1 MPSYWLSYN
10 KIKFNLKIQIT
21 MKRSILTL
29 GMLALGFLTKA
40 QTTDDLTYVANGVE
54 MTIAPELL
62 YSLYDGKMT
71 IVGTGKII
79 NSGNVIIDNGTVFTN
94 GGFRTL
100 TTAGLPKTDG
110 GNFILK
116 MYDTNLSNL
125 RYGQLYLYNM
135 SALGQVTGIVDK
147 EYKDNHH
154 GSYQQIA
161 LPFEGKKL
169 SELSAELLSSGHTFK
184 FGRANRYSGEAIM
197 LYNSRYA
204 RFDNVASIDVADPS
218 TYYILGTK
226 NFNASAAVKTV
237 KGVPTP
243 TELGVFIPSG
253 GVLSSDVVFG
263 TNGSKQNYYRERY
276 NTYIQDQWDAATP
289 WSGNFGKNILMVGN
303 PFLTNLDIINYL
315 PRWSN
320 NDILGLRLEPTG
332 VTTASSGGTQSTG
345 AKHVSYTSGSPYLTP
360 AGDVSAVIKPMQTFA
375 LKFRN
380 NNTQIF
386 PLYQGRRFAYSARPY
401 QVAPKVTSRGS
412 AGSVKQ
418 LGVIALDEHGNEL
431 GKTYYVVYP
440 EAQTGKPTT
449 YSTQV
454 AAGSENIIGTFEEK
468 PAGGIDE
475 DLQNAYWLYINEAN
489 QSDFKGKEIPLKI
502 YSDKVRAL
510 KFEVRENAVEVPD
523 SQEKFRNGQSFYISK
538 GNDLVTV
545 GHNKTIPVSAS
556 DNSFGLFYG
565 KPSGYNDVSA
575 GNVAKPSATVVAFDE
590 ATKEYKIFFDPAW
603 NTAKIEVYDLSGRLI
618 YSKDKVDTKA
628 GEFTLSLPSGNRATY
643 VVKAVSETGSVFSQK
658 IIK

>member
-1 MPSYWLSYN
+1 
-10 KIKFNLKIQIT
+10 

-29 GMLALGFLTKA
+29 GMFALGFLTKA
-40 QTTDDLTYVANGVE
+40 QTDDLTYVANRAE
-54 MTIAPELL
+54 MTISPEVL
-62 YSLYDGKMT
+62 YTVYDGKMT
-71 IVGTGKII
+71 IVGTGKIT
-79 NSGNVIIDNGTVFTN
+79 NSGNVMILGKRYLPFVA
-94 GGFRTL
+94 GFRTL

-125 RYGQLYLYNM
+125 RYGQLYF
-135 SALGQVTGIVDK
+135 GQASPQVNVTGIVDK

-161 LPFEGKKL
+161 MPFKGKKL
-169 SELSAELLSSGHTFK
+169 SELSAELLSSGNTFK
-184 FGRANRYSGEAIM
+184 FGAGNRANRYSGEAIM
-197 LYNSRYA
+197 WYDNRYA
-204 RFDNVASIDVADPS
+204 RFTDLAVTETTSPLF
-218 TYYILGTK
+218 YYILGTK
-226 NFNASAAVKTV
+226 NFNASTAVKTV
-237 KGVPTP
+237 KGVPIGVP
-243 TELGVFIPSG
+243 LGNGWSAG
-253 GVLSSDVVFG
+253 GLLSSNVVFG
-263 TNGSKQNYYRERY
+263 AGGKNQNYYRERY
-276 NTYIQDQWDAATP
+276 NTYIQDQWHITNGGTA
-289 WSGNFGKNILMVGN
+289 WNGNFGKNIYMYGN
-303 PFLTNLDIINYL
+303 PYLTNLDLINQL
-315 PRWSN
+315 PIWSN
-320 NDILGLRLEPTG
+320 NLILGIRLEPTS
-332 VTTASSGGTQSTG
+332 VTTASGGGTQSAG
-345 AKHVSYTSGSPYLTP
+345 AKHVTYNASGVPS
-360 AGDVSAVIKPMQTFA
+360 GDVTAVIRPMQTFV
-375 LKFRN
+375 LKFKN
-380 NNTQIF
+380 SNAQFLPFNAA
-386 PLYQGRRFAYSARPY
+386 RRFAYTARPY
-401 QVAPKVTSRGS
+401 LASPSVLSRGS

-431 GKTYYVVYP
+431 GRTYYVVYP
-440 EAQTGKPTT
+440 EAQTGKPAT

-454 AAGSENIIGTFEEK
+454 AAGGENIIGTFEEK
-468 PAGGIDE
+468 LDGGIDE

-538 GNDLVTV
+538 GKDLVTV
-545 GHNKTIPVSAS
+545 GHNKTIAVSAS

-565 KPSGYNDVSA
+565 KPSGYNDVSIA
-575 GNVAKPSATVVAFDE
+575 RNVAKPSATVVAFDE
-590 ATKEYKIFFDPAW
+590 ASKEYKIFFDPAW
-603 NTAKIEVYDLSGRLI
+603 NTAKVEVYDLSGRLI

>member
-1 MPSYWLSYN
+1 
-10 KIKFNLKIQIT
+10 

-29 GMLALGFLTKA
+29 GMLALSFLTKA
-40 QTTDDLTYVANGVE
+40 QTNDLTYVANGVN
-54 MTIAPELL
+54 MTIAPDLF
-62 YSLYDGKMT
+62 YSVYDGYIT
-71 IVGTGKII
+71 IVGTGKIT
-79 NSGNVIIDNGTVFTN
+79 NSGNVMVFDIGNT
-94 GGFRTL
+94 GRAGFRTI

-116 MYDTNLSNL
+116 MYNDNLSNL
-125 RYGQLYLYNM
+125 RYGQLYLQYLNQT
-135 SALGQVTGIVDK
+135 SVTGIVDK

-161 LPFEGKKL
+161 LPFYQKSL

-184 FGRANRYSGEAIM
+184 FGAGNRANRYSGEAIM
-197 LYNSRYA
+197 RYNNVYA
-204 RFDNVASIDVADPS
+204 RFDDVASTDVSAPQA
-218 TYYILGTK
+218 YYILGTK
-226 NFNASAAVKTV
+226 NFNASTAVKIV
-237 KGVPTP
+237 KGVPLTP
-243 TELGVFIPSG
+243 DYGLSYLAG
-253 GVLSSDVVFG
+253 GMLSSDVVFG
-263 TNGSKQNYYRERY
+263 TGGKNQNYYRERY
-276 NTYIQDQWDAATP
+276 NTYIQDQWEAATP
-289 WSGNFGKNILMVGN
+289 WTGNFGKNIIMLGN
-303 PFLTNLDIINYL
+303 PYLTNLDIINYL
-315 PRWSN
+315 PRWTN

-332 VTTASSGGTQSTG
+332 VTTSSGNGTQSAG
-345 AKHVSYTSGSPYLTP
+345 AKHVAYTSGSPYLTP
-360 AGDVSAVIKPMQTFA
+360 TGDVSAVIKPLQTYV

-380 NNTQIF
+380 DNAQYLTGI
-386 PLYQGRRFAYSARPY
+386 YTGRRFAYTARPY
-401 QVAPKVTSRGS
+401 QSAPSVLSRGS

-418 LGVIALDEHGNEL
+418 LGVIALDEQGNEL
-431 GKTYYVVYP
+431 GRTYYVVYP
-440 EAQTGKPTT
+440 EAQTGKPAT
-449 YSTQV
+449 YSAQV
-454 AAGSENIIGTFEEK
+454 SAGSQNIIGTFEEK
-468 PAGGIDE
+468 PSGGIDE
-475 DLQNAYWLYINEAN
+475 ELQNSYWLYINEAN

-545 GHNKTIPVSAS
+545 GHNKTISVSAS

-565 KPSGYNDVSA
+565 KPSGYNDVSSA

>member
-1 MPSYWLSYN
+1 
-10 KIKFNLKIQIT
+10 
-21 MKRSILTL
+21 MKRSILSL
-29 GMLALGFLTKA
+29 GMLALGILTKA
-40 QTTDDLTYVANGVE
+40 QTTDLTYVANGAE
-54 MTIAPELL
+54 MTISPEVL
-62 YSLYDGKMT
+62 YTVINGKMT

-79 NSGNVIIDNGTVFTN
+79 NSGNVIIENLPGNND

-100 TTAGLPKTDG
+100 TTTGANKTDG

-125 RYGQLYLYNM
+125 RYGQLYFGNYPPEAN
-135 SALGQVTGIVDK
+135 VTGIVDK

-161 LPFEGKKL
+161 LPFENKSL
-169 SELSAELLSSGHTFK
+169 SELSAELLPVGKTFK
-184 FGRANRYSGEAIM
+184 FGAGNRANRYSGEAIM
-197 LYNSRYA
+197 RYSNEYA
-204 RFDNVASIDVADPS
+204 RFDDLASTDVSAPP
-218 TYYILGTK
+218 TYYILGTE
-226 NFNASAAVKTV
+226 NFNASTAVKTI

-243 TELGVFIPSG
+243 RLYAPFIPAG
-253 GVLSSDVVFG
+253 GSLSSDVVFG
-263 TNGSKQNYYRERY
+263 TGGKNQNFYRERY

-289 WSGNFGKNILMVGN
+289 WSGNFGKNIYMWGN
-303 PFLTNLDIINYL
+303 PFLTNLDLINQL
-315 PRWSN
+315 WQMTN
-320 NDILGLRLEPTG
+320 QDIVGLRLDPGT
-332 VTTASSGGTQSTG
+332 VTTASGGGTQSTG
-345 AKHVSYTSGSPYLTP
+345 AKNVTYTPVTGAPT
-360 AGDVSAVIKPMQTFA
+360 GDVGLVIRPMQTFV
-375 LKFRN
+375 LKFKTTTSHIV
-380 NNTQIF
+380 NTNDA
-386 PLYQGRRFAYSARPY
+386 RRFAYTARPH
-401 QVAPKVTSRGS
+401 VTTSVLARGS

-431 GKTYYVVYP
+431 GRTYYVVYP
-440 EAQTGKPTT
+440 EAQTGKPAT

-454 AAGSENIIGTFEEK
+454 AADSQNIIGTFEEK
-468 PAGGIDE
+468 PSGGIDE
-475 DLQNAYWLYINEAN
+475 ELQNSYWLYINEAN
-489 QSDFKGKEIPLKI
+489 QSNFKGKEIPLKI

-523 SQEKFRNGQSFYISK
+523 SQERFRNGQSFYISK

-545 GHNKTIPVSAS
+545 GHNKTIAINSATDS
-556 DNSFGLFYG
+556 SFGLFYG

-575 GNVAKPSATVVAFDE
+575 ANVARPSATVIAFDE
-590 ATKEYKIFFDPAW
+590 ASKEYKIFFDPAW

-618 YSKDKVDTKA
+618 YSKDKVDTRA

>member
-1 MPSYWLSYN
+1 
-10 KIKFNLKIQIT
+10 

-29 GMLALGFLTKA
+29 GMLALSFLTKA
-40 QTTDDLTYVANGVE
+40 QTDDLTYVANGVD

-62 YSLYDGKMT
+62 YTVYDGKIT
-71 IVGTGKII
+71 IVGTGKIT
-79 NSGNVIIDNGTVFTN
+79 NSGNVMLINDQFDNN
-94 GGFRTL
+94 AGFRTL
-100 TTAGLPKTDG
+100 TTAGLPKTNG

-116 MYDTNLSNL
+116 MYDANLSNL
-125 RYGQLYLYNM
+125 RYGQLFFDDFTISNV
-135 SALGQVTGIVDK
+135 VTGIVDK

-161 LPFEGKKL
+161 LPFHEKPL
-169 SELSAELLSSGHTFK
+169 SELSTELLSSGDTFK
-184 FGRANRYSGEAIM
+184 FGIVSGVHNRENRYSREAIM
-197 LYNSRYA
+197 RYSNRYA
-204 RFDNVASIDVADPS
+204 RFDDLDASLPS
-218 TYYILGTK
+218 YGLDYYILGTK
-226 NFNASAAVKTV
+226 KFNASTTVKTV
-237 KGVPTP
+237 KGVPEMYQLSGSVP
-243 TELGVFIPSG
+243 TG
-253 GVLSSDVVFG
+253 GFPLSDVVFG
-263 TNGSKQNYYRERY
+263 ATGEKQNYYQERY

-289 WSGNFGKNILMVGN
+289 WTGNFGKNILMYGN
-303 PFLTNLDIINYL
+303 PYLTNLDIINYL
-315 PRWSN
+315 PRWTN

-345 AKHVSYTSGSPYLTP
+345 AKHVSYTAAGAPS
-360 AGDVSAVIKPMQTFA
+360 GDVTAIIKPMQTFV

-380 NNTQIF
+380 NNAQTLNF
-386 PLYQGRRFAYSARPY
+386 WNGRRFAFTARPY
-401 QVAPKVTSRGS
+401 LATPSVLSRGS
-412 AGSVKQ
+412 AGSLKQ

-431 GKTYYVVYP
+431 GRTYYVVYP
-440 EAQTGKPTT
+440 EAQTGKPAT

-475 DLQNAYWLYINEAN
+475 ELQNSYWLYINEAN

-538 GNDLVTV
+538 GKDLVTV

-565 KPSGYNDVSA
+565 KPSGYNDVSSA

-603 NTAKIEVYDLSGRLI
+603 NTAKVEVYDLSGRLI

>member
-1 MPSYWLSYN
+1 
-10 KIKFNLKIQIT
+10 

-29 GMLALGFLTKA
+29 GMLALSFLTKA
-40 QTTDDLTYVANGVE
+40 QTDDLTYVANGAE

-62 YSLYDGKMT
+62 YTVYDGKMT
-71 IVGTGKII
+71 IVGTGKIT
-79 NSGNVIIDNGTVFTN
+79 NSGNVIIADYGNGN
-94 GGFRTL
+94 AGFRTL
-100 TTAGLPKTDG
+100 TTAGVNKTDG

-125 RYGQLYLYNM
+125 RYGQLYFKDIIYGF
-135 SALGQVTGIVDK
+135 AGFTGIVDK

-169 SELSAELLSSGHTFK
+169 SELSAELLSPGDTFK
-184 FGRANRYSGEAIM
+184 FGAGNRANRYSGEAIM
-197 LYNSRYA
+197 VYNNGYA
-204 RFDNVASIDVADPS
+204 RFEDVASTDTS
-218 TYYILGTK
+218 YYTGYYILGTRK
-226 NFNASAAVKTV
+226 FNASTAVKTI
-237 KGVPTP
+237 KGVPHVGNT
-243 TELGVFIPSG
+243 GVMIPAG
-253 GVLSSDVVFG
+253 GYLSSDVVFG
-263 TNGSKQNYYRERY
+263 PNGSKQNYYRERY
-276 NTYIQDQWDAATP
+276 NTYIQDQWHMASGGTA
-289 WSGNFGKNILMVGN
+289 WSGDFGKNILMLSN
-303 PFLTNLDIINYL
+303 YFLTNLDLINQL
-315 PRWSN
+315 PTWTN
-320 NDILGLRLEPTG
+320 GDILGLRLEPTS
-332 VTTASSGGTQSTG
+332 VTTASGGGTQSAG
-345 AKHVSYTSGSPYLTP
+345 ARQVTYTTSGIDTSKTP
-360 AGDVSAVIKPMQTFA
+360 VGDVSAIIKPMQTFV
-375 LKFRN
+375 LKFRSN
-380 NNTQIF
+380 SGHPNI
-386 PLYQGRRFAYSARPY
+386 PLYEGRRFAYTARPY
-401 QVAPKVTSRGS
+401 LATPSVLSRGS

-431 GKTYYVVYP
+431 GRTYYVVYP
-440 EAQTGKPTT
+440 EAQTGKPAT

-468 PAGGIDE
+468 PSGGIDE
-475 DLQNAYWLYINEAN
+475 ELQNSYWLYINEAN

-565 KPSGYNDVSA
+565 KPSGYNDVSSA

-603 NTAKIEVYDLSGRLI
+603 NTAKVEVYDLSGRLI
-618 YSKDKVDTKA
+618 YSKDKVDAKA

>member
-1 MPSYWLSYN
+1 
-10 KIKFNLKIQIT
+10 
-21 MKRSILTL
+21 MKRNIITL
-29 GMLALGFLTKA
+29 GMLALSFLTKA
-40 QTTDDLTYVANGVE
+40 QTNDLTYVGNGAE
-54 MTIAPELL
+54 MTIGPEVI
-62 YSLYDGKMT
+62 YSVIDGKIT
-71 IVGTGKII
+71 IVGTGKIT
-79 NSGNVIIDNGTVFTN
+79 NSGNVMIVDGIGYNA
-94 GGFRTL
+94 GFRTL
-100 TTAGLPKTDG
+100 TTAGLPKTNG

-125 RYGQLYLYNM
+125 RYGQLYF
-135 SALGQVTGIVDK
+135 GQVSSQVNVTGIVDK

-161 LPFEGKKL
+161 LPFEGKPL

-184 FGRANRYSGEAIM
+184 FGAGNRANRYSGEAIM
-197 LYNSRYA
+197 VYNNGYA
-204 RFDNVASIDVADPS
+204 RFDDTASIDMS
-218 TYYILGTK
+218 GLTFYYILGTK
-226 NFNASAAVKTV
+226 NFNASAAVKTI
-237 KGVPTP
+237 KGVPTITP
-243 TELGVFIPSG
+243 YGGGMPVG
-253 GVLSSDVVFG
+253 GVPLSAVVFG
-263 TNGSKQNYYRERY
+263 SGGKNQNFYRERY
-276 NTYIQDQWDAATP
+276 NTYIQDQWEAATP
-289 WSGNFGKNILMVGN
+289 WTGNFGKNILMFGN
-303 PFLTNLDIINYL
+303 PYLTNLDLIRQL
-315 PRWSN
+315 PTWTN
-320 NDILGLRLEPTG
+320 NDILGLRLEPTS
-332 VTTASSGGTQSTG
+332 VTTASGGGTQSAG
-345 AKHVSYTSGSPYLTP
+345 AKHVAYTAAGVPS
-360 AGDVSAVIKPMQTFA
+360 GDVTAIIRPMQTFA

-380 NNTQIF
+380 NNSQAIN
-386 PLYQGRRFAYSARPY
+386 LYQAARFAYTARPY
-401 QVAPKVTSRGS
+401 LATPKVTSRGS

-431 GKTYYVVYP
+431 GRTYYVVYP
-440 EAQTGKPTT
+440 EAQTGKPAT

-454 AAGSENIIGTFEEK
+454 SAGSQNIIGTFEEK
-468 PAGGIDE
+468 PSGGIDE
-475 DLQNAYWLYINEAN
+475 ELQNSYWLYINEAN

-565 KPSGYNDVSA
+565 KPSGYNDVSSA

-603 NTAKIEVYDLSGRLI
+603 NTAKVEVYDLSGRLI
-618 YSKDKVDTKA
+618 YSKDKVDAKA

>member
-1 MPSYWLSYN
+1 
-10 KIKFNLKIQIT
+10 
-21 MKRSILTL
+21 MKRSIFTL
-29 GMLALGFLTKA
+29 GMLALSFLTKA
-40 QTTDDLTYVANGVE
+40 QTNDLTYVGNGAE
-54 MTIAPELL
+54 MTIAPEVI
-62 YSLYDGKMT
+62 YSIYGGKMT
-71 IVGTGKII
+71 IVGTGKIT
-79 NSGNVIIDNGTVFTN
+79 NSGNVMIVNTLWSN
-94 GGFRTL
+94 SGFRTL

-116 MYDTNLSNL
+116 MYDANLSNL
-125 RYGQLYLYNM
+125 KYGQLYIAAPQPNI
-135 SALGQVTGIVDK
+135 TGIVDK

-161 LPFEGKKL
+161 MPFWQKKA

-184 FGRANRYSGEAIM
+184 FGAGNRANRYSGEAIM
-197 LYNSRYA
+197 VYSSENAVFWDLAATDLLY
-204 RFDNVASIDVADPS
+204 PKE
-218 TYYILGTK
+218 YYILGTK
-226 NFNASAAVKTV
+226 NFNASAAVKTI
-237 KGVPTP
+237 KGVPFGGSMVT
-243 TELGVFIPSG
+243 TIPPG
-253 GVLSSDVVFG
+253 GILSSSVVFG
-263 TNGSKQNYYRERY
+263 TGGKNQNMYRERY
-276 NTYIQDQWDAATP
+276 NTYIQDQWHMANFGPGSEWTGD
-289 WSGNFGKNILMVGN
+289 FGKNILMLGN
-303 PFLTNLDIINYL
+303 VYLTNLDLINQL
-315 PRWSN
+315 PHMTN
-320 NDILGLRLEPTG
+320 NDILGLRMDPGT
-332 VTTASSGGTQSTG
+332 VTTASGGGTQSTG
-345 AKHVSYTSGSPYLTP
+345 AKNVTYTAAGVPS
-360 AGDVSAVIKPMQTFA
+360 GDVGLVIRPMQTFA

-380 NNTQIF
+380 NNAHSSLDL
-386 PLYQGRRFAYSARPY
+386 LYKGRRFAYTARPY
-401 QVAPKVTSRGS
+401 LATPSVLSRGS

-431 GKTYYVVYP
+431 GRTYYVVYP
-440 EAQTGKPTT
+440 EAQTGKPAT

-454 AAGSENIIGTFEEK
+454 AAGGENIIGTFEEK

-475 DLQNAYWLYINEAN
+475 ELQNSYWLYINEAN

-565 KPSGYNDVSA
+565 KPSGYNDVSSV

-603 NTAKIEVYDLSGRLI
+603 NTAKVEVYDLSGRLI

>member
-1 MPSYWLSYN
+1 
-10 KIKFNLKIQIT
+10 

-40 QTTDDLTYVANGVE
+40 QTTDYTYVANGVE
-54 MTIAPELL
+54 MTITPEVI
-62 YSLYDGKMT
+62 YSVINGKMT
-71 IVGTGKII
+71 IVGTGKIT
-79 NSGNVIIDNGTVFTN
+79 NSGNVMFIDKGMGNN
-94 GGFRTL
+94 AGFRTL
-100 TTAGLPKTDG
+100 TTAGLDKTDG

-125 RYGQLYLYNM
+125 RYGQLYFENVFH
-135 SALGQVTGIVDK
+135 SQVTGIVDK

-161 LPFEGKKL
+161 LPFRGKEL
-169 SELSAELLSSGHTFK
+169 SELSAELLSPGHTFK
-184 FGRANRYSGEAIM
+184 FGAGNRANRYSGEAIM
-197 LYNSRYA
+197 KYNNYYA
-204 RFDNVASIDVADPS
+204 RFDDLTATDTGYFSE
-218 TYYILGTK
+218 YFILGTK
-226 NFNASAAVKTV
+226 NFNASAAVKTI
-237 KGVPTP
+237 KGVPNSMVYIETMP
-243 TELGVFIPSG
+243 AG
-253 GVLSSDVVFG
+253 GMLSSDVIFG
-263 TNGSKQNYYRERY
+263 TGGKNQNFYRERY
-276 NTYIQDQWDAATP
+276 NTYIQDQWEAATP
-289 WSGNFGKNILMVGN
+289 WTGNFGKNLYLYGN
-303 PFLTNLDIINYL
+303 PFLANLDMINQL
-315 PRWSN
+315 PQMTN
-320 NDILGLRLEPTG
+320 NDILGLRLEPTS
-332 VTTASSGGTQSTG
+332 VTTASGGGTQSAG
-345 AKHVSYTSGSPYLTP
+345 AKQVTYTPGSPYSTP
-360 AGDVSAVIKPMQTFA
+360 VGDVTAIIKPMQTFV

-380 NNTQIF
+380 NNAHHVHFGQSI
-386 PLYQGRRFAYSARPY
+386 RFAYTARPHLASPS
-401 QVAPKVTSRGS
+401 VLSRGS
-412 AGSVKQ
+412 AGGVKQ

-431 GKTYYVVYP
+431 GRTYYVVYP
-440 EAQTGKPTT
+440 EAQTGKPAT

-454 AAGSENIIGTFEEK
+454 AAGGENIIGTFEEK
-468 PAGGIDE
+468 PSGGIDE
-475 DLQNAYWLYINEAN
+475 ELQNSYWLYINEAN

-565 KPSGYNDVSA
+565 KPSGYNDVSSA

-603 NTAKIEVYDLSGRLI
+603 NTAKVEVYDLSGRLI
-618 YSKDKVDTKA
+618 YSKDKVDAKA
-628 GEFTLSLPSGNRATY
+628 GEFTLNLPSGNRATY

>member
-1 MPSYWLSYN
+1 
-10 KIKFNLKIQIT
+10 
-21 MKRSILTL
+21 
-29 GMLALGFLTKA
+29 MLALSFLTKA
-40 QTTDDLTYVANGVE
+40 QTNDLTYVGNGAE
-54 MTIAPELL
+54 MTISPEVI
-62 YSLYDGKMT
+62 YSVIDGKIT
-71 IVGTGKII
+71 IVGTGKIT
-79 NSGNVIIDNGTVFTN
+79 NSGNVMIMNDMLTN
-94 GGFRTL
+94 HGGFRTL

-116 MYDTNLSNL
+116 MYNDNLSSL
-125 RYGQLYLYNM
+125 RYGQLYISNNPPI
-135 SALGQVTGIVDK
+135 SNFTGIVDK

-161 LPFEGKKL
+161 LPFHEKPL
-169 SELSAELLSSGHTFK
+169 SELSAELLSPGDTFK
-184 FGRANRYSGEAIM
+184 FGAGNRANRYSGEAIM
-197 LYNSRYA
+197 RYSNQYA
-204 RFDNVASIDVADPS
+204 RFDDLSATSKTESAVALG
-218 TYYILGTK
+218 YYILGTK
-226 NFNASAAVKTV
+226 KFNASTAVKTI
-237 KGVPTP
+237 KGVPISQQY
-243 TELGVFIPSG
+243 GDVIPAG
-253 GVLSSDVVFG
+253 GHLSSDVVFG
-263 TNGSKQNYYRERY
+263 TNGSKQNFYRERY
-276 NTYIQDQWDAATP
+276 NTYIQDQWEAATP
-289 WSGNFGKNILMVGN
+289 WTGNFGKNIVMLGN
-303 PFLTNLDIINYL
+303 PYLTNLDIINYL
-315 PRWSN
+315 PRWTN
-320 NDILGLRLEPTG
+320 NDILGLRLEPTS
-332 VTTASSGGTQSTG
+332 VTTASSGGTQSAGGKYVTYNAAG
-345 AKHVSYTSGSPYLTP
+345 VPS
-360 AGDVSAVIKPMQTFA
+360 GDVGLVIKPMQTYV

-380 NNTQIF
+380 NNA
-386 PLYQGRRFAYSARPY
+386 QGGMFLGNARRFAYSAGPY
-401 QVAPKVTSRGS
+401 MTNPKVTSRGS

-431 GKTYYVVYP
+431 GRTYYVVYP
-440 EAQTGKPTT
+440 EAQTGKPAT

-454 AAGSENIIGTFEEK
+454 AAGGENIIGTFEEK
-468 PAGGIDE
+468 PSGGIDE
-475 DLQNAYWLYINEAN
+475 ELQKAYWLYINEAN

>member
-1 MPSYWLSYN
+1 
-10 KIKFNLKIQIT
+10 
-21 MKRSILTL
+21 MKRSIFTL

-40 QTTDDLTYVANGVE
+40 QTNDLTYVGNGAE

-62 YSLYDGKMT
+62 YTVYDGKMT
-71 IVGTGKII
+71 IVGTGKIT
-79 NSGNVIIDNGTVFTN
+79 NSGNVMIVRGSANN
-94 GGFRTL
+94 AGFRTL

-116 MYDTNLSNL
+116 MYDANLSNL
-125 RYGQLYLYNM
+125 RYGQLYFGNYPPEAN
-135 SALGQVTGIVDK
+135 VTGIVDK

-161 LPFEGKKL
+161 LPFENKKL
-169 SELSAELLSSGHTFK
+169 SELSSELLSSPNAFK
-184 FGRANRYSGEAIM
+184 FGAGNRANRYSGEAIM
-197 LYNSRYA
+197 RYSNEYA
-204 RFDNVASIDVADPS
+204 RFDDLAVSEVSQPIYG
-218 TYYILGTK
+218 YYILGTR
-226 NFNASAAVKTV
+226 NFNASTAVKTI
-237 KGVPTP
+237 KGVPAP
-243 TELGVFIPSG
+243 GMYAPFIPAG
-253 GVLSSDVVFG
+253 GSLSSDVVFG
-263 TNGSKQNYYRERY
+263 TGGKNQNFYRERY

-289 WSGNFGKNILMVGN
+289 WTGNFGKNIYMWGN
-303 PFLTNLDIINYL
+303 PFLTNLDLINQL
-315 PRWSN
+315 WQMTN
-320 NDILGLRLEPTG
+320 QDIVGLRLDPGT
-332 VTTASSGGTQSTG
+332 VTTASGGGTQSTG
-345 AKHVSYTSGSPYLTP
+345 AKNVTYNPVTGAP
-360 AGDVSAVIKPMQTFA
+360 AGDVGLVIRPMQTFV
-375 LKFRN
+375 LKFKT
-380 NNTQIF
+380 NTSHIVSIND
-386 PLYQGRRFAYSARPY
+386 GRRFAYTARPY
-401 QVAPKVTSRGS
+401 LATPSVLSRGS
-412 AGSVKQ
+412 AGSLKQ

-431 GKTYYVVYP
+431 GRTYYVVYP
-440 EAQTGKPTT
+440 EAQTGKPAT

-454 AAGSENIIGTFEEK
+454 VAGSENIIGTFEEK
-468 PAGGIDE
+468 PSGGIDE
-475 DLQNAYWLYINEAN
+475 ELQNSYWLYINEAN

-545 GHNKTIPVSAS
+545 GHNKTIAINSAT

-565 KPSGYNDVSA
+565 KPSGYNDVSSA

-603 NTAKIEVYDLSGRLI
+603 NTAKVEVYDLSGRLI
-618 YSKDKVDTKA
+618 YSKDKVDAKA

>member
-1 MPSYWLSYN
+1 
-10 KIKFNLKIQIT
+10 
-21 MKRSILTL
+21 
-29 GMLALGFLTKA
+29 MLALSFLTKA
-40 QTTDDLTYVANGVE
+40 QTNDLTYVANGVD
-54 MTIAPELL
+54 MSIAPELL
-62 YSLYDGKMT
+62 YSVYNGKIT
-71 IVGTGKII
+71 IVGTGKIT
-79 NSGNVIIDNGTVFTN
+79 NSGNVMISGNNPVF
-94 GGFRTL
+94 GFRTL
-100 TTAGLPKTDG
+100 TTAGLDKTDG

-125 RYGQLYLYNM
+125 RYGQLYIK
-135 SALGQVTGIVDK
+135 SALQTNVTGIVDK

-161 LPFEGKKL
+161 LPFWQKPL
-169 SELSAELLSSGHTFK
+169 SELSAELLSPGHTFK
-184 FGRANRYSGEAIM
+184 FGAGNRANRYSGEAIM
-197 LYNSRYA
+197 WYNNNYA
-204 RFDNVASIDVADPS
+204 RFEDLPS
-218 TYYILGTK
+218 TAVSSFPRGYYILGTR
-226 NFNASAAVKTV
+226 NFNASAAVKTI
-237 KGVPTP
+237 KGVPYSVQAG
-243 TELGVFIPSG
+243 LFIPAG
-253 GVLSSDVVFG
+253 GWLSSDVVFG
-263 TNGSKQNYYRERY
+263 TGGKNQNYYRERY

-289 WSGNFGKNILMVGN
+289 WSGNFGKNIFMIGN
-303 PFLTNLDIINYL
+303 EYLTNLDLINQL
-315 PRWSN
+315 PHMTN
-320 NDILGLRLEPTG
+320 NDILGLRLEPTS
-332 VTTASSGGTQSTG
+332 VTTASGGGTQSAG
-345 AKHVSYTSGSPYLTP
+345 AKNVTYTSGSPYSTP
-360 AGDVSAVIKPMQTFA
+360 VGDVTAIIKPMQTYV

-380 NNTQIF
+380 SNTQSINLF
-386 PLYQGRRFAYSARPY
+386 EGLRFAYTARPY
-401 QVAPKVTSRGS
+401 LASPSVLSRGS

-431 GKTYYVVYP
+431 GRTYYVVYP
-440 EAQTGKPTT
+440 EAQTGKPAT

-454 AAGSENIIGTFEEK
+454 AAGGDNIIGTFEEK
-468 PAGGIDE
+468 PSGGIDE
-475 DLQNAYWLYINEAN
+475 ELQNSYWLYINEAN

-545 GHNKTIPVSAS
+545 GHNKTIPISAS

-565 KPSGYNDVSA
+565 KPSGYNDASA
-575 GNVAKPSATVVAFDE
+575 ANVAKPSATVVAFDE

-603 NTAKIEVYDLSGRLI
+603 NTAKVEVYDLSGRLI

>member
-1 MPSYWLSYN
+1 
-10 KIKFNLKIQIT
+10 

-40 QTTDDLTYVANGVE
+40 QTTDYTYVANGVE

-62 YSLYDGKMT
+62 YTVYGGKIT
-71 IVGTGKII
+71 IVGTGKIT
-79 NSGNVIIDNGTVFTN
+79 NSGNVMIINTFSN
-94 GGFRTL
+94 NAGFRTL

-125 RYGQLYLYNM
+125 RYGQLDFERNM
-135 SALGQVTGIVDK
+135 IVTGVVDK

-161 LPFEGKKL
+161 LPFVGKKL
-169 SELSAELLSSGHTFK
+169 SELSAELLSSPNTFK
-184 FGRANRYSGEAIM
+184 FGAGNRANRYSGEAIM
-197 LYNSRYA
+197 KYSNQYA
-204 RFDNVASIDVADPS
+204 RFDDTAVTDVSNVD

-226 NFNASAAVKTV
+226 NFNASAGVKTV
-237 KGVPTP
+237 KGVPM
-243 TELGVFIPSG
+243 GMDYMDMIPAG
-253 GVLSSDVVFG
+253 GKLSSDVVFG

-289 WSGNFGKNILMVGN
+289 WTGNFGKNIIMYGN
-303 PFLTNLDIINYL
+303 PFLTNFDLINQL
-315 PRWSN
+315 PTWTN
-320 NDILGLRLEPTG
+320 NDILGIRLEPTL
-332 VTTASSGGTQSTG
+332 VTTASSGGTQSAG
-345 AKHVSYTSGSPYLTP
+345 AKNVTYTAAGMPS
-360 AGDVSAVIKPMQTFA
+360 GDVTAIIKPMQTFV

-380 NNTQIF
+380 NNAQTLNF
-386 PLYQGRRFAYSARPY
+386 WNGRRFAYTARPY
-401 QVAPKVTSRGS
+401 LATPSVLSRGS
-412 AGSVKQ
+412 AGSLKQ

-431 GKTYYVVYP
+431 GRTYYVVYP
-440 EAQTGKPTT
+440 EAQTGKPAT

-454 AAGSENIIGTFEEK
+454 AAGSQNIIGTFEEK
-468 PAGGIDE
+468 PSGGIDE
-475 DLQNAYWLYINEAN
+475 ELQNTYWLYINEAN

-565 KPSGYNDVSA
+565 KPSGYNDVSSA

-603 NTAKIEVYDLSGRLI
+603 NTAKVEVYDLSGRLI

>member
-1 MPSYWLSYN
+1 
-10 KIKFNLKIQIT
+10 
-21 MKRSILTL
+21 
-29 GMLALGFLTKA
+29 MLALSFLTKA
-40 QTTDDLTYVANGVE
+40 QTNDLTYVANGAE

-62 YSLYDGKMT
+62 YSVYDGYIT
-71 IVGTGKII
+71 IVGTGKIT
-79 NSGNVIIDNGTVFTN
+79 NSGNVMLMDGDTNN

-100 TTAGLPKTDG
+100 TTAGLSKTDG

-116 MYDTNLSNL
+116 MYNDNLSSL
-125 RYGQLYLYNM
+125 RYGQLYFSGFGNFEQTKV
-135 SALGQVTGIVDK
+135 LGMVDK

-161 LPFEGKKL
+161 LPFRGKPL
-169 SELSAELLSSGHTFK
+169 SQLSAELLSPGDTFK
-184 FGRANRYSGEAIM
+184 FGVGNRANRYSGEAIM
-197 LYNSRYA
+197 RYSNQYA
-204 RFDNVASIDVADPS
+204 RFDDTGGPAILGFVLSPIE
-218 TYYILGTK
+218 YFILGTK
-226 NFNASAAVKTV
+226 KFNASLAVKTV
-237 KGVPTP
+237 KG
-243 TELGVFIPSG
+243 IPSPVSFSYVPVG
-253 GVLSSDVVFG
+253 GLLSSDVVFG
-263 TNGSKQNYYRERY
+263 TGGKNQNYYRERY
-276 NTYIQDQWDAATP
+276 NTYIQDEWHMVSGGTA
-289 WSGNFGKNILMVGN
+289 WSGDFGKNIVMLGN
-303 PFLTNLDIINYL
+303 PFLTNLDLINQL
-315 PRWSN
+315 PQMTN
-320 NDILGLRLEPTG
+320 GDILGLRLEP
-332 VTTASSGGTQSTG
+332 VTVVTPSGGGTRSAG
-345 AKHVSYTSGSPYLTP
+345 AKQITYTPSGIDTSKTP
-360 AGDVSAVIKPMQTFA
+360 VGDVSAIIKPMQTFV

-380 NNTQIF
+380 SNTQNID
-386 PLYQGRRFAYSARPY
+386 LGVGRRFAYTARPY
-401 QVAPKVTSRGS
+401 LATPKVTSRGS

-431 GKTYYVVYP
+431 GRTYYVVYP
-440 EAQTGKPTT
+440 EAQTGKPAT

-454 AAGSENIIGTFEEK
+454 SAGSQNIIGTFEEK
-468 PAGGIDE
+468 PSGGIDE
-475 DLQNAYWLYINEAN
+475 ELQNSYWLYINEAN

-538 GNDLVTV
+538 GNDLVIV
-545 GHNKTIPVSAS
+545 GHNKTIAINSAT

-565 KPSGYNDVSA
+565 KPSGYNDVSSA

-603 NTAKIEVYDLSGRLI
+603 NTAKVEVYDLSGRLI

>member
-1 MPSYWLSYN
+1 
-10 KIKFNLKIQIT
+10 

-29 GMLALGFLTKA
+29 GMLALSFLTKA
-40 QTTDDLTYVANGVE
+40 QTTDYTYVADGVE

-62 YSLYDGKMT
+62 YTVYSGKMT

-116 MYDTNLSNL
+116 MYDANLSNL
-125 RYGQLYLYNM
+125 RYGQLNF
-135 SALGQVTGIVDK
+135 SNQPNISNVTGIVDK

-161 LPFEGKKL
+161 LPFEGKPL

-184 FGRANRYSGEAIM
+184 FGAGNRANRYSGEAIM
-197 LYNSRYA
+197 FYNNRYA
-204 RFDNVASIDVADPS
+204 RFDNTASTDVAYVGA
-218 TYYILGTK
+218 YYILGTR
-226 NFNASAAVKTV
+226 NFNASTAVKTV
-237 KGVPTP
+237 KGVPLP
-243 TELGVFIPSG
+243 TDLSMIVPSG
-253 GVLSSDVVFG
+253 GILSSDVVFG
-263 TNGSKQNYYRERY
+263 VNGSKQNYYRERY

-289 WSGNFGKNILMVGN
+289 WTGNFGKNIVMLGN
-303 PFLTNLDIINYL
+303 YYLTNLDIINYL
-315 PRWSN
+315 PRWTN

-332 VTTASSGGTQSTG
+332 VTTSSGNGTQSAG

-360 AGDVSAVIKPMQTFA
+360 TGDVSAVIKPMQTFA

-380 NNTQIF
+380 SNAQALDF
-386 PLYQGRRFAYSARPY
+386 YKGRRFAYTARPY
-401 QVAPKVTSRGS
+401 LASPSVLSRGS

-431 GKTYYVVYP
+431 GRTYYVVYP
-440 EAQTGKPTT
+440 EAQTGKPAT

-454 AAGSENIIGTFEEK
+454 AAGSQNIIGTFEEK
-468 PAGGIDE
+468 PTGGIDE
-475 DLQNAYWLYINEAN
+475 ELQNAYWLYINEAN

-565 KPSGYNDVSA
+565 KPSGYNDVSSA

-603 NTAKIEVYDLSGRLI
+603 NTAKVEVYDLSGRLI

>member
-1 MPSYWLSYN
+1 
-10 KIKFNLKIQIT
+10 
-21 MKRSILTL
+21 MKRSILAL

-40 QTTDDLTYVANGVE
+40 QTTDLTYVANGVE
-54 MTIAPELL
+54 MTIAPEVI
-62 YSLYDGKMT
+62 YSVYNGKIT
-71 IVGTGKII
+71 IVGTGKIT
-79 NSGNVIIDNGTVFTN
+79 NSGNVMIVDGLHNN
-94 GGFRTL
+94 AGFRTL

-116 MYDTNLSNL
+116 MYDANLSNL
-125 RYGQLYLYNM
+125 RYGQLYTNVTI
-135 SALGQVTGIVDK
+135 STNVTGIVDK

-161 LPFEGKKL
+161 LPFANKKL
-169 SELSAELLSSGHTFK
+169 SELSSELLSSPNAFK
-184 FGRANRYSGEAIM
+184 FGAGNRANRYSGEAIM
-197 LYNSRYA
+197 SYNNVYA
-204 RFDNVASIDVADPS
+204 RFDDAAATDVS
-218 TYYILGTK
+218 YVLSYYILGTR
-226 NFNASAAVKTV
+226 NFNASTAVRTV
-237 KGVPTP
+237 KGVPYAYGSVW
-243 TELGVFIPSG
+243 LLSIPAG
-253 GVLSSDVVFG
+253 GFLSSDVVFG
-263 TNGSKQNYYRERY
+263 TGGKNQNYYRERY
-276 NTYIQDQWDAATP
+276 NTYIQDQWHMASGGTA
-289 WSGNFGKNILMVGN
+289 WSGDFGKNIVMLGN
-303 PFLTNLDIINYL
+303 PFLTNLDIIKYL
-315 PRWSN
+315 PTWTHG
-320 NDILGLRLEPTG
+320 DILGLRLEPTS
-332 VTTASSGGTQSTG
+332 VTTPSSGGSQSSG
-345 AKHVSYTSGSPYLTP
+345 AKQITYTTSGIDTSKTP
-360 AGDVSAVIKPMQTFA
+360 VGDVSAIIKPMQTFV

-380 NNTQIF
+380 SNPQNITLHKGI
-386 PLYQGRRFAYSARPY
+386 RFAYTASPYSAT
-401 QVAPKVTSRGS
+401 PKITSRGS

-431 GKTYYVVYP
+431 GRTYYVVYP

-454 AAGSENIIGTFEEK
+454 AAGSQNIIGTFEEK

-502 YSDKVRAL
+502 YSDKVRTL
-510 KFEVRENAVEVPD
+510 KFEVRENAVEVPN

-565 KPSGYNDVSA
+565 KPSGYNDASA
-575 GNVAKPSATVVAFDE
+575 ANVARPSATVVAFDE

-618 YSKDKVDTKA
+618 YSKDKVDTRA

>member
-1 MPSYWLSYN
+1 
-10 KIKFNLKIQIT
+10 

-29 GMLALGFLTKA
+29 GMLALSFLAKA
-40 QTTDDLTYVANGVE
+40 QTNDLTYIANGAE

-62 YSLYDGKMT
+62 YTVYAGKIT
-71 IVGTGKII
+71 IVGTGKIT
-79 NSGNVIIDNGTVFTN
+79 NSGNVMIMENFTN
-94 GGFRTL
+94 NAGFRTL

-116 MYDTNLSNL
+116 MYNDNLSSL
-125 RYGQLYLYNM
+125 RYGQLYFGGFHTPVHWANV
-135 SALGQVTGIVDK
+135 AGIVDK

-161 LPFEGKKL
+161 LPFQGKNL
-169 SELSAELLSSGHTFK
+169 SELSAELLSPGHTFK
-184 FGRANRYSGEAIM
+184 FGAGNRANRYSGEAIM
-197 LYNSRYA
+197 KYSNQYA
-204 RFDNVASIDVADPS
+204 RFDDLASTNQSEPG
-218 TYYILGTK
+218 TYYILGTR
-226 NFNASAAVKTV
+226 NFNASAAVKTI
-237 KGVPTP
+237 KGKPNPQTAV
-243 TELGVFIPSG
+243 VVWSVG
-253 GVLSSDVVFG
+253 GLLSSDVVFG
-263 TNGSKQNYYRERY
+263 TNGTKQNYYRERY
-276 NTYIQDQWDAATP
+276 NTYIQDQWHMA
-289 WSGNFGKNILMVGN
+289 SGTAWTGDFGKNLYLFGN
-303 PFLTNLDIINYL
+303 PFLTNLDLVNEL
-315 PRWSN
+315 PEWIADKS
-320 NDILGLRLEPTG
+320 DIWGIRLEPLS
-332 VTTASSGGTQSTG
+332 VTTPSGAGTRSGGA
-345 AKHVSYTSGSPYLTP
+345 AKLVTYNMAGIPS
-360 AGDVSAVIKPMQTFA
+360 GDVAEIIKPMQTFV

-380 NNTQIF
+380 NKAQRLEFHNA
-386 PLYQGRRFAYSARPY
+386 RRFAYSARPY
-401 QVAPKVTSRGS
+401 QATPNVLARGA

-418 LGVIALDEHGNEL
+418 LGIIALDEHGNEL
-431 GKTYYVVYP
+431 GRTYYVVYP
-440 EAQTGKPTT
+440 EAQTGKPAT

-454 AAGSENIIGTFEEK
+454 AADSQNIIGTFEEK

-475 DLQNAYWLYINEAN
+475 ELQNSYWLYINEAN

-545 GHNKTIPVSAS
+545 GHNKTIPVSGS

-575 GNVAKPSATVVAFDE
+575 ANIARPSATVIAFDE

-603 NTAKIEVYDLSGRLI
+603 NTAKVEVYDLSGRLI

>member
-1 MPSYWLSYN
+1 
-10 KIKFNLKIQIT
+10 

-40 QTTDDLTYVANGVE
+40 QTTDNTYVANGVE
-54 MTIAPELL
+54 MTIAPEVI
-62 YSLYDGKMT
+62 YSVYDGKMT
-71 IVGTGKII
+71 IVGTGKIT
-79 NSGNVIIDNGTVFTN
+79 NSGNVMLVNGN
-94 GGFRTL
+94 ENKGGFRTL

-116 MYDTNLSNL
+116 MYDANLSNL
-125 RYGQLYLYNM
+125 RYGQLYIANHGTQ
-135 SALGQVTGIVDK
+135 APITGVVDK

-161 LPFEGKKL
+161 LPFVDKKL
-169 SELSAELLSSGHTFK
+169 SELSAELLSPGDNFK
-184 FGRANRYSGEAIM
+184 FGGGNRANRYSGEAIM
-197 LYNSRYA
+197 KYNNEYA
-204 RFDNVASIDVADPS
+204 RFDDVWMTQKTNGALTTYD
-218 TYYILGTK
+218 YYILGTK

-237 KGVPTP
+237 RGVPQAQAIAV
-243 TELGVFIPSG
+243 GVSSSW
-253 GVLSSDVVFG
+253 LRSDVVFG
-263 TNGSKQNYYRERY
+263 TGGKNQNYYRERY
-276 NTYIQDQWDAATP
+276 NTYIQDEWEAATP
-289 WSGNFGKNILMVGN
+289 WSGNFGKNLYMFAN
-303 PFLTNLDIINYL
+303 PFLTNLDYINQL
-315 PRWSN
+315 PQMTN
-320 NDILGLRLEPTG
+320 NDILGLRLDPG
-332 VTTASSGGTQSTG
+332 SVTTASGGGTQSTG
-345 AKHVSYTSGSPYLTP
+345 AKQVTYDLLGNP
-360 AGDVSAVIKPMQTFA
+360 AGDVGLVIKPMQTFV

-380 NNTQIF
+380 GNFQNIF
-386 PLYQGRRFAYSARPY
+386 FHNMRRFAYTARPY
-401 QVAPKVTSRGS
+401 LASPSVLSRGS
-412 AGSVKQ
+412 AGSLKQ

-431 GKTYYVVYP
+431 GRTYYVVYP
-440 EAQTGKPTT
+440 EAQTGKPAT

-454 AAGSENIIGTFEEK
+454 AAGGENIIGTFEEK
-468 PAGGIDE
+468 PTGGIDE
-475 DLQNAYWLYINEAN
+475 ELQNSYWLYINEAN

-538 GNDLVTV
+538 GKDLVTV
-545 GHNKTIPVSAS
+545 GHNKTIPISAS

-603 NTAKIEVYDLSGRLI
+603 NTAKVEVYDLSGRLI

>member
-1 MPSYWLSYN
+1 
-10 KIKFNLKIQIT
+10 

-40 QTTDDLTYVANGVE
+40 QTDDFTYVANGVE

-62 YSLYDGKMT
+62 YTVYDGKMT
-71 IVGTGKII
+71 IVGTGKIT
-79 NSGNVIIDNGTVFTN
+79 NSGNVIIAETYLSHR
-94 GGFRTL
+94 GGYRTL
-100 TTAGLPKTDG
+100 TTAGLPKTNG

-116 MYDTNLSNL
+116 MYDDNLSNL
-125 RYGQLYLYNM
+125 RYGQLYFPNF
-135 SALGQVTGIVDK
+135 SDANASVTGIVDK

-161 LPFEGKKL
+161 LPFWQKPL
-169 SELSAELLSSGHTFK
+169 SELSAELLSPGDNFK
-184 FGRANRYSGEAIM
+184 FGRIGLGYNRANRYSGEAIM
-197 LYNSRYA
+197 RYNNRYA
-204 RFDNVASIDVADPS
+204 RFDDEDSMWGTTLPME
-218 TYYILGTK
+218 YYILGTK
-226 NFNASAAVKTV
+226 KFNASAAVKTI
-237 KGVPTP
+237 KGVPSSMNTYP
-243 TELGVFIPSG
+243 GNISG
-253 GVLSSDVVFG
+253 ADLSSDVVFG
-263 TNGSKQNYYRERY
+263 TGGKNQNFYRERY
-276 NTYIQDQWDAATP
+276 NTYIQDQWEVATP
-289 WSGNFGKNILMVGN
+289 WTGNFGKNIWMFGN
-303 PFLTNLDIINYL
+303 PYLTNLDLINQL
-315 PRWSN
+315 PTWTN
-320 NDILGLRLEPTG
+320 NDILGIRLEPAS
-332 VTTASSGGTQSTG
+332 VTTASGGGTQSTG
-345 AKHVSYTSGSPYLTP
+345 GKYVTYNAAGVPS
-360 AGDVSAVIKPMQTFA
+360 GDVGLVIKPMQTFV

-380 NNTQIF
+380 GNTQSNLWF
-386 PLYQGRRFAYSARPY
+386 FGARRFAYTARPY
-401 QVAPKVTSRGS
+401 TSSWDSVLARGS

-431 GKTYYVVYP
+431 GRTYYVVYP

-454 AAGSENIIGTFEEK
+454 AAGGENIIGTFEEK
-468 PAGGIDE
+468 TTGGIDE
-475 DLQNAYWLYINEAN
+475 ELQNAYWLYINEAN

-565 KPSGYNDVSA
+565 KPSGYNDVSSA

-603 NTAKIEVYDLSGRLI
+603 NTAKVEVYDLSGRLI

>member
-1 MPSYWLSYN
+1 
-10 KIKFNLKIQIT
+10 
-21 MKRSILTL
+21 MKRNIITL

-40 QTTDDLTYVANGVE
+40 QTNDLTYVADGTE

-62 YSLYDGKMT
+62 YSVNQGKIT
-71 IVGTGKII
+71 IVGTGKIT
-79 NSGNVIIDNGTVFTN
+79 NSGNVMIVGGS

-100 TTAGLPKTDG
+100 TTAGLPKTGG

-116 MYDTNLSNL
+116 MYDDNLSNL
-125 RYGQLYLYNM
+125 RYGQLYIKGPNQ
-135 SALGQVTGIVDK
+135 SQVTGIVDK

-154 GSYQQIA
+154 GSYQQISMPFKSKA
-161 LPFEGKKL
+161 LL
-169 SELSAELLSSGHTFK
+169 ELSAELLSSGHTFK
-184 FGRANRYSGEAIM
+184 FGDAGRRSGEGVM
-197 LYNSRYA
+197 RYRNLYA
-204 RFDNVASIDVADPS
+204 RFDNLETTSQSGPLV
-218 TYYILGTK
+218 YYILGTK
-226 NFNASAAVKTV
+226 NFNASAAVKTI
-237 KGVPTP
+237 KGVPFTANYVDNIP
-243 TELGVFIPSG
+243 LGG
-253 GVLSSDVVFG
+253 WLSSDVVFG

-276 NTYIQDQWDAATP
+276 NTYIQDQWHIANGGTA
-289 WSGNFGKNILMVGN
+289 WSGDFGKNLYMYGN
-303 PFLTNLDIINYL
+303 PYLTNLDFINQL
-315 PRWSN
+315 PQMTN
-320 NDILGLRLEPTG
+320 NDILGIRLEPTS
-332 VTTASSGGTQSTG
+332 VTTISGGGTQSSG
-345 AKHVSYTSGSPYLTP
+345 AKQVTYTAAGVPS
-360 AGDVSAVIKPMQTFA
+360 GDVGAIIKPMQTLV

-380 NNTQIF
+380 ANARTLRF
-386 PLYQGRRFAYSARPY
+386 DLGRRFAYTARPY
-401 QVAPKVTSRGS
+401 LSSPSVLSRGS

-431 GKTYYVVYP
+431 GRTYYVVYP
-440 EAQTGKPTT
+440 EAQTGKPAT

-454 AAGSENIIGTFEEK
+454 SAGSQNIIGTFEEK

-475 DLQNAYWLYINEAN
+475 DLQNSYWLYINEAN

-565 KPSGYNDVSA
+565 KPSGYNDVSSA

-603 NTAKIEVYDLSGRLI
+603 NTAKVEVYDLSGRLI

-628 GEFTLSLPSGNRATY
+628 GEFTLNLPSGNRATY

>member
-1 MPSYWLSYN
+1 
-10 KIKFNLKIQIT
+10 

-29 GMLALGFLTKA
+29 GMLALSFLTKA
-40 QTTDDLTYVANGVE
+40 QTDDLTYVANGVD

-62 YSLYDGKMT
+62 YTVYDGKIT
-71 IVGTGKII
+71 IVGTGKIT
-79 NSGNVIIDNGTVFTN
+79 NSGNVMLINDQFDNN
-94 GGFRTL
+94 AGFRTL
-100 TTAGLPKTDG
+100 TTAGLPKTNG

-116 MYDTNLSNL
+116 MYDANLSNL
-125 RYGQLYLYNM
+125 RYGQLFFDDFTISNV
-135 SALGQVTGIVDK
+135 VTGIVDK

-161 LPFEGKKL
+161 LPFHEKPL
-169 SELSAELLSSGHTFK
+169 SELSAELLSPGDTFK
-184 FGRANRYSGEAIM
+184 FGAGNRANRYSGEAIM
-197 LYNSRYA
+197 VYNPIEAVFSDLPATYKSSA
-204 RFDNVASIDVADPS
+204 Y

-226 NFNASAAVKTV
+226 KFNASTAVKTV
-237 KGVPTP
+237 KGVPFRYSSSYSFP
-243 TELGVFIPSG
+243 AG
-253 GVLSSDVVFG
+253 GEMSSSVVFG
-263 TNGSKQNYYRERY
+263 TGGKNQNYYRERY
-276 NTYIQDQWDAATP
+276 NTYIQDQWHIANFGAASAWT
-289 WSGNFGKNILMVGN
+289 GDFGKNIVMLGN
-303 PFLTNLDIINYL
+303 PFLTNLDIINQL
-315 PRWSN
+315 PQMTN
-320 NDILGLRLEPTG
+320 NDILGLRLEPIG
-332 VTTASSGGTQSTG
+332 VATSSGGGTQSIG
-345 AKHVSYTSGSPYLTP
+345 AKLVTYTPGSPYSTP
-360 AGDVSAVIKPMQTFA
+360 VGDVTAIIKPMQTFA

-380 NNTQIF
+380 NNAQALRF
-386 PLYQGRRFAYSARPY
+386 ERGRRFAYTARPY
-401 QVAPKVTSRGS
+401 LAFPSVLSRGS

-431 GKTYYVVYP
+431 GRTYYVVYP
-440 EAQTGKPTT
+440 EAQTGKPAT

-454 AAGSENIIGTFEEK
+454 AAGSQNIIGTFEEK

-475 DLQNAYWLYINEAN
+475 ELQNAYWLYINEAN

-565 KPSGYNDVSA
+565 KPSGYNDVSSA

-590 ATKEYKIFFDPAW
+590 ATKEYKIFFDPSW
-603 NTAKIEVYDLSGRLI
+603 STAKIEVYDLSGRLI

>member
-1 MPSYWLSYN
+1 
-10 KIKFNLKIQIT
+10 
-21 MKRSILTL
+21 
-29 GMLALGFLTKA
+29 MLALSFLTKA
-40 QTTDDLTYVANGVE
+40 QTNDLTYVANGAE
-54 MTIAPELL
+54 MTISPEVI
-62 YSLYDGKMT
+62 YSVIDGKMT
-71 IVGTGKII
+71 IVGTGKIT
-79 NSGNVIIDNGTVFTN
+79 NSGNVMIVNGIGNN
-94 GGFRTL
+94 GGFKTL
-100 TTAGLPKTDG
+100 TAAGTNKTNG

-125 RYGQLYLYNM
+125 RYGQLYFGGGM
-135 SALGQVTGIVDK
+135 TQVNITGIVDK

-161 LPFEGKKL
+161 LPFWQKPL
-169 SELSAELLSSGHTFK
+169 SELSAELLSPGHTFK
-184 FGRANRYSGEAIM
+184 FGAGNRANRYSGEAIM
-197 LYNSRYA
+197 WYNNNYA
-204 RFDNVASIDVADPS
+204 RFDDLASTDVS
-218 TYYILGTK
+218 GMIYYYILGTR
-226 NFNASAAVKTV
+226 NFNASAAVKRV
-237 KGVPTP
+237 KGVP
-243 TELGVFIPSG
+243 LIGGIALYIPAG
-253 GVLSSDVVFG
+253 GWLSSDVVFG
-263 TNGSKQNYYRERY
+263 TGGKNQNFYRERY

-289 WSGNFGKNILMVGN
+289 WSGNFGKNLYLYGN
-303 PFLTNLDIINYL
+303 PFLTNLDIINQL
-315 PRWSN
+315 PQMTN
-320 NDILGLRLEPTG
+320 NDILGLRLEPTS
-332 VTTASSGGTQSTG
+332 VTTASGGGTQSAG
-345 AKHVSYTSGSPYLTP
+345 AKNVTYTPGSPYSTP
-360 AGDVSAVIKPMQTFA
+360 VGDVTAIIKPMQTFV
-375 LKFRN
+375 LKFRSN
-380 NNTQIF
+380 SGHPSI
-386 PLYQGRRFAYSARPY
+386 PLFQGVRFAYTARPY
-401 QVAPKVTSRGS
+401 LASPKVTSRGS
-412 AGSVKQ
+412 VGSVKQ

-475 DLQNAYWLYINEAN
+475 ELQNSYWLYINEAN

-565 KPSGYNDVSA
+565 KPSGYNDASA

-590 ATKEYKIFFDPAW
+590 AIKEYKIFFDPAW

>member
-1 MPSYWLSYN
+1 
-10 KIKFNLKIQIT
+10 
-21 MKRSILTL
+21 MKRNIITL

-40 QTTDDLTYVANGVE
+40 QTNDLTYVGNGAE
-54 MTIAPELL
+54 MTITPEVI
-62 YSLYDGKMT
+62 YSVIDGKMT
-71 IVGTGKII
+71 IVGTGKIT
-79 NSGNVIIDNGTVFTN
+79 NSGNVMLMNNPLTN
-94 GGFRTL
+94 HGGFRTL
-100 TTAGLPKTDG
+100 TTAGLPKTNG

-116 MYDTNLSNL
+116 MYDANLSNL
-125 RYGQLYLYNM
+125 KYGQLYFGGFGIPDQ
-135 SALGQVTGIVDK
+135 SRVTGVVDK

-161 LPFEGKKL
+161 LPFRNKLL
-169 SELSAELLSSGHTFK
+169 SELSAELLSPGDNFK
-184 FGRANRYSGEAIM
+184 FGAGNRANRYSGEAIM
-197 LYNSRYA
+197 KYNNQYA
-204 RFDNVASIDVADPS
+204 RFDDLASTDVSHPS
-218 TYYILGTK
+218 MFSYYILGTK
-226 NFNASAAVKTV
+226 KFNASTAVKTV
-237 KGVPTP
+237 KGVPLP
-243 TELGVFIPSG
+243 LLSYGDFIPAG
-253 GVLSSDVVFG
+253 GHLSSDVVFG
-263 TNGSKQNYYRERY
+263 TGGKNQNYYRERY
-276 NTYIQDQWDAATP
+276 NTYIQDQWEVATP
-289 WSGNFGKNILMVGN
+289 WTGNFGKNLYMYGN
-303 PFLTNLDIINYL
+303 PYLTNLDLINYL
-315 PRWSN
+315 PQMTN
-320 NDILGLRLEPTG
+320 NDILGLRLDPGT
-332 VTTASSGGTQSTG
+332 VTTASGGGTQSTG
-345 AKHVSYTSGSPYLTP
+345 AKHVTYNAAGTP
-360 AGDVSAVIKPMQTFA
+360 SGDVGLVIKPMQTFV

-380 NNTQIF
+380 NNTQSI
-386 PLYQGRRFAYSARPY
+386 GTSIGARFAYTARPHLASPS
-401 QVAPKVTSRGS
+401 VLSRGS
-412 AGSVKQ
+412 AGSLKQ

-431 GKTYYVVYP
+431 GRTYYVVYP
-440 EAQTGKPTT
+440 EAQTGKPAT

-454 AAGSENIIGTFEEK
+454 AAGGENIIGTFEEK
-468 PAGGIDE
+468 PTGGIDE
-475 DLQNAYWLYINEAN
+475 ELQNSYWLYINEAN

-565 KPSGYNDVSA
+565 KPSGYNDVSSA

-603 NTAKIEVYDLSGRLI
+603 NTAKVEVYDLSGRLI

>member
-1 MPSYWLSYN
+1 
-10 KIKFNLKIQIT
+10 

-29 GMLALGFLTKA
+29 GMLALSFLTKA
-40 QTTDDLTYVANGVE
+40 QTNDLTYVANGVD
-54 MTIAPELL
+54 MSIAPELL
-62 YSLYDGKMT
+62 YSVYNGKIT
-71 IVGTGKII
+71 IVGTGKIT
-79 NSGNVIIDNGTVFTN
+79 NSGNVMISGNNPVF
-94 GGFRTL
+94 GFRTL
-100 TTAGLPKTDG
+100 TTAGLDKTDG

-125 RYGQLYLYNM
+125 RYGQLYIK
-135 SALGQVTGIVDK
+135 SALQTNVTGIVDK

-161 LPFEGKKL
+161 LPFWQKPL
-169 SELSAELLSSGHTFK
+169 SELSAELLSPGHTFK
-184 FGRANRYSGEAIM
+184 FGAGNRANRYSGEAIM
-197 LYNSRYA
+197 WYNNNYA
-204 RFDNVASIDVADPS
+204 RFEDLPS
-218 TYYILGTK
+218 TAVSSFPRGYYILGTR
-226 NFNASAAVKTV
+226 NFNASAAVKTI
-237 KGVPTP
+237 KGVPYSVQP
-243 TELGVFIPSG
+243 GLFIPAG
-253 GVLSSDVVFG
+253 GWLSSDVVFG
-263 TNGSKQNYYRERY
+263 TGGKNQNYYRERY

-289 WSGNFGKNILMVGN
+289 WSGNFGKNIFMIGN
-303 PFLTNLDIINYL
+303 EYLTNLDLINQL
-315 PRWSN
+315 PHMTN
-320 NDILGLRLEPTG
+320 NDILGLRLEPTS
-332 VTTASSGGTQSTG
+332 VTTASGGGTQSAG
-345 AKHVSYTSGSPYLTP
+345 AKNVTYTPGSPYSTP
-360 AGDVSAVIKPMQTFA
+360 VGDVTAIIKPMQTYV

-380 NNTQIF
+380 SNTQSINLF
-386 PLYQGRRFAYSARPY
+386 EGLRFAYTARPY
-401 QVAPKVTSRGS
+401 LASPSVLSRGS

-431 GKTYYVVYP
+431 GRTYYVVYP
-440 EAQTGKPTT
+440 EAQTGKPAT

-454 AAGSENIIGTFEEK
+454 AAGGDNIIGTFEEK
-468 PAGGIDE
+468 PSGGIDE
-475 DLQNAYWLYINEAN
+475 ELQNAYWLYINEAN

-565 KPSGYNDVSA
+565 KPSGYNDVSSA

-590 ATKEYKIFFDPAW
+590 AIKEYKIFFDPAW

>member
-1 MPSYWLSYN
+1 
-10 KIKFNLKIQIT
+10 
-21 MKRSILTL
+21 MKRNIITL

-40 QTTDDLTYVANGVE
+40 QTNDLTYVANGAE
-54 MTIAPELL
+54 MTITPELV
-62 YSLYDGKMT
+62 YSLYNGKMT
-71 IVGTGKII
+71 IVGTGKIT
-79 NSGNVIIDNGTVFTN
+79 NSGNVMIMEDYNSN
-94 GGFRTL
+94 KAGFRTL
-100 TTAGLPKTDG
+100 TTAGANKTDG

-116 MYDTNLSNL
+116 MYNDNLSSL
-125 RYGQLYLYNM
+125 RYGQLYFGGFGI
-135 SALGQVTGIVDK
+135 SGQSNITGIVDK

-154 GSYQQIA
+154 GSYQQISI
-161 LPFEGKKL
+161 PFHNKPL
-169 SELSAELLSSGHTFK
+169 SELSAELLSPGDTFK
-184 FGRANRYSGEAIM
+184 FGAGNRANRYSGEAIM
-197 LYNSRYA
+197 KYNNQYA
-204 RFDNVASIDVADPS
+204 RFDDLASTDVS
-218 TYYILGTK
+218 TSSASSYYILGTK
-226 NFNASAAVKTV
+226 KFNASASVKTV
-237 KGVPTP
+237 RGVPLP
-243 TELGVFIPSG
+243 GLFYGDFIPAG
-253 GVLSSDVVFG
+253 GHLSSDVVFG
-263 TNGSKQNYYRERY
+263 TGGKNQNYYRERY
-276 NTYIQDQWDAATP
+276 NTYIQDQWHIASFGVASAWTGD
-289 WSGNFGKNILMVGN
+289 FGKNMYMYGN
-303 PFLTNLDIINYL
+303 PYLTNLDLINQL
-315 PRWSN
+315 PQMTN
-320 NDILGLRLEPTG
+320 GDILGLRLEPTS
-332 VTTASSGGTQSTG
+332 VTTTSSGGTQSSG
-345 AKHVSYTSGSPYLTP
+345 AKQITYTPSGIDTSKTP
-360 AGDVSAVIKPMQTFA
+360 VGDVSAIIKPMQTFV

-380 NNTQIF
+380 SNVHSIGFAN
-386 PLYQGRRFAYSARPY
+386 GERFAYTARPY
-401 QVAPKVTSRGS
+401 LATPSVLSRGS

-431 GKTYYVVYP
+431 GRTYYVVYP
-440 EAQTGKPTT
+440 EAQTGKPAT

-468 PAGGIDE
+468 PSGGIDE
-475 DLQNAYWLYINEAN
+475 ELQNSYWLYINEAN

-523 SQEKFRNGQSFYISK
+523 RQEKFRNGQSFYISK

>member
-1 MPSYWLSYN
+1 
-10 KIKFNLKIQIT
+10 

-29 GMLALGFLTKA
+29 GMLALSFLTKA
-40 QTTDDLTYVANGVE
+40 QTDDLTYVANGTA

-62 YSLYDGKMT
+62 YTVYGGKIT
-71 IVGTGKII
+71 IVGTGKIT
-79 NSGNVIIDNGTVFTN
+79 NSGTVMLMNGSTNN

-125 RYGQLYLYNM
+125 RYGQLH
-135 SALGQVTGIVDK
+135 LGDMPQPNVTGIVDK

-161 LPFEGKKL
+161 FPFNGKKL

-184 FGRANRYSGEAIM
+184 FGAGNRANRYSGEAIM
-197 LYNSRYA
+197 IYHNVYA
-204 RFDNVASIDVADPS
+204 RFEDVAATDVSSPIS
-218 TYYILGTK
+218 YYILGTR
-226 NFNASAAVKTV
+226 NFNASTAVRTV
-237 KGVPTP
+237 KGVPHAY
-243 TELGVFIPSG
+243 GSGWYYNIPIG
-253 GVLSSDVVFG
+253 GWLSSDVVFG
-263 TNGSKQNYYRERY
+263 AGGKNQNYYRERY
-276 NTYIQDQWDAATP
+276 NTYIQDQWHMASGGTA
-289 WSGNFGKNILMVGN
+289 WSGDFGKNMVMIGN
-303 PFLTNLDIINYL
+303 PFLTNLDLINQL
-315 PRWSN
+315 PQMTN
-320 NDILGLRLEPTG
+320 GDILGLRLEPTS
-332 VTTASSGGTQSTG
+332 VTTTSSGGTQSSG
-345 AKHVSYTSGSPYLTP
+345 AKQITYTTSGIDTSKTP
-360 AGDVSAVIKPMQTFA
+360 VGDVSAIIKPMQTFV

-380 NNTQIF
+380 SSNAQNITLHSGI
-386 PLYQGRRFAYSARPY
+386 RFAYTARPHLLSPS
-401 QVAPKVTSRGS
+401 VLSRGS

-431 GKTYYVVYP
+431 GRTYYVVYP
-440 EAQTGKPTT
+440 EAQTGKPAT

-475 DLQNAYWLYINEAN
+475 ELQNSYWLYINEAN

-510 KFEVRENAVEVPD
+510 KFEVRENALEVPD

-538 GNDLVTV
+538 RNDLVTV

-603 NTAKIEVYDLSGRLI
+603 NTAKVEVYDLSGRLI

-643 VVKAVSETGSVFSQK
+643 VVKAVSEMGSVFSQK

>member
-1 MPSYWLSYN
+1 
-10 KIKFNLKIQIT
+10 
-21 MKRSILTL
+21 MKRSIFTL

-40 QTTDDLTYVANGVE
+40 QTTDLTYVANGAE
-54 MTIAPELL
+54 MTIAPEVI
-62 YSLYDGKMT
+62 YNINEGKMT
-71 IVGTGKII
+71 IIGTGKIT
-79 NSGNVIIDNGTVFTN
+79 NNGNVMIVGGS

-100 TTAGLPKTDG
+100 TTAGVNKTDG

-125 RYGQLYLYNM
+125 RYGQLYFMN
-135 SALGQVTGIVDK
+135 ATDANITGIVDK

-154 GSYQQIA
+154 GSYQQVA
-161 LPFEGKKL
+161 MPFKAKRL
-169 SELSAELLSSGHTFK
+169 SELSAELLSSGNTFK
-184 FGRANRYSGEAIM
+184 FGAGNRANRYSGEAIM
-197 LYNSRYA
+197 GYNNVYA
-204 RFDNVASIDVADPS
+204 RFEDVAVTDVSSPIA
-218 TYYILGTK
+218 YYILGTK
-226 NFNASAAVKTV
+226 KFNASTAVRTV
-237 KGVPTP
+237 KGVP
-243 TELGVFIPSG
+243 GSVGGWSIGIPVG
-253 GVLSSDVVFG
+253 GWLSSDVVFG
-263 TNGSKQNYYRERY
+263 TNGTKQNYYRERY
-276 NTYIQDQWDAATP
+276 NTYIQDQWHIASGGTA
-289 WSGNFGKNILMVGN
+289 WSGDFGKNIYMFGN
-303 PFLTNLDIINYL
+303 PFLTNLDLINQL
-315 PRWSN
+315 PQMTN
-320 NDILGLRLEPTG
+320 GDILGLRLEPTS
-332 VTTASSGGTQSTG
+332 VTTTSSGGTQSSG
-345 AKHVSYTSGSPYLTP
+345 AKQITYTTSGIDTSKTP
-360 AGDVSAVIKPMQTFA
+360 VGDVSAIIKPMQTFV

-380 NNTQIF
+380 SSNAQNITLHSGI
-386 PLYQGRRFAYSARPY
+386 RFAYTARPY
-401 QVAPKVTSRGS
+401 LATPKVTSRGS

-431 GKTYYVVYP
+431 GRTYYVVYP
-440 EAQTGKPTT
+440 EAQTGKPAT

-454 AAGSENIIGTFEEK
+454 AAGGENIIGTFEEK
-468 PAGGIDE
+468 LDGGIDE

-538 GNDLVTV
+538 GKDLVTV

-565 KPSGYNDVSA
+565 KPSGYNDVSSA

-603 NTAKIEVYDLSGRLI
+603 NTAKVEVYDLSGRLI